1 MKYIIT
7 IAALWFIA
15 IVTTLVL
22 VGKTG
27 VFTYLGP
34 VYLICMIGSIVTI
47 RRALTKQV

>member
-1 MKYIIT
+1 MKYILT
-7 IAALWFIA
+7 IAFLWFIA

-34 VYLICMIGSIVTI
+34 VYFICMVGSIVAI
-47 RRALTKQV
+47 RRALAK